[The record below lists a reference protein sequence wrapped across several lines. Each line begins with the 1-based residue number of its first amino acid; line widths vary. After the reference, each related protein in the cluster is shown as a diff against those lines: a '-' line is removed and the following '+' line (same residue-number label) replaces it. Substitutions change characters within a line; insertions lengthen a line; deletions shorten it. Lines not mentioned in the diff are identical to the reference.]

1 MINEKLILLYP
12 QSDSSKASWRH
23 KCHKLWHHNL
33 LFVIILFLRVNGKGQ
48 IFCRFLP
55 LVMKIDT
62 ASMKVSMKNYSQD
75 ITKIGFINNC
85 WCYLIFR
92 DTWGIVKTLD
102 SFIYNWK
109 QKDRWGL
116 KLHPEFNSKKTL
128 TLTEISEHYFF
139 NPIQYGFFRGC
150 SRIRA
155 VGTGGQRNH
164 VNVLFFNFVKGKW

>member
-1 MINEKLILLYP
+1 MVRCKYFADFFLWLWKLRLP
-12 QSDSSKASWRH
+12 QWKSIW
-23 KCHKLWHHNL
+23 
-33 LFVIILFLRVNGKGQ
+33 
-48 IFCRFLP
+48 
-55 LVMKIDT
+55 
-62 ASMKVSMKNYSQD
+62 KNYSQD

-109 QKDRWGL
+109 QKDRWWL

-128 TLTEISEHYFF
+128 TLTEISEHCFF
-139 NPIQYGFFRGC
+139 NPIQYGLFRGC

-155 VGTGGQRNH
+155 VGTGRQRNH
-164 VNVLFFNFVKGKW
+164 VNLLFFSFC